1 MITTKGKPA
10 KATFRM
16 SEKEFNKIAEHINM
30 NESSLQLAFLHF
42 VKGKTVP
49 EIASGTDLSRAR
61 IYAIMRRVRTAA
73 EQQANFLIQA
83 VEMELPSVLNQFLK
97 HLQTASEANIK
108 NPDYIEGLEHGLKC
122 RLAGRAIE
130 FKEQKSESGRLYNE
144 GLKMIIQ
151 LGKLLYN

>member
-10 KATFRM
+10 KATFRI
-16 SEKEFNKIAEHINM
+16 SEEEFNKIAKYINM

-97 HLQTASEANIK
+97 HLQTASEANIN

-122 RLAGRAIE
+122 RLAGHVIE
-130 FKEQKSESGRLYNE
+130 FKEQKSESDRLYNE
-144 GLKMIIQ
+144 GLNMIIQ
-151 LGKLLYN
+151 LGKLLYD

>member
-10 KATFRM
+10 KAIFRM
-16 SEKEFNKIAEHINM
+16 SEEEFKQIAERVNM

-49 EIASGTDLSRAR
+49 EIAAGTDLSRAR
-61 IYAIMRRVRTAA
+61 IYAIVRRVRVAA
-73 EQQANFLIQA
+73 EQQANFLIHA

-97 HLQTASEANIK
+97 HLQTASGANVN
-108 NPDYIEGLEHGLKC
+108 NPDYTEGLEHGLKC

-130 FKEQKSESGRLYNE
+130 FKEQKSEADRLYNE

-151 LGKLLYN
+151 LGKLLYD